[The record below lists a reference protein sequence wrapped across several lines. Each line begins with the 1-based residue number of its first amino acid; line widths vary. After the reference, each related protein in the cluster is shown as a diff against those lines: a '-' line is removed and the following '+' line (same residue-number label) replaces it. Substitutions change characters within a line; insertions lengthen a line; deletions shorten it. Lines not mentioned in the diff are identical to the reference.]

1 MDILL
6 MTALATA
13 GLTAW
18 GLITSRKKRGIDRR
32 HRAAFVGFSTALIA
46 STAMTLGLIA
56 GASHDHPSSAVSGFL
71 FVISCIATVSIL
83 VTFVAGLFSGGVQ
96 RIALVSCSFVVFLI
110 YLFNG
115 VRHFG
120 D

>member
-1 MDILL
+1 MA
-6 MTALATA
+6 ALAIA

-18 GLITSRKKRGIDRR
+18 GLMTSRKERGIDRR
-32 HRAAFVGFSTALIA
+32 HRAAFVGFGAALVA
-46 STAMTLGLIA
+46 STAMTVGLMA

-71 FVISCIATVSIL
+71 FVMSCIATISIL

-96 RIALVSCSFVVFLI
+96 RIALVSCSFVVSLI